1 MSFLGALFKPFKKL
15 VKKIGRGIKKVVK
28 KIGKVVNKLGI
39 VGQIGMMFLMPY
51 AMGALGSFL
60 GNIGGAVVGKLGQWG
75 TSLLTKSGIGS
86 RALGH
91 TLKAI
96 SNVGNAVGTA
106 YTNVTS
112 AISNT
117 FDTIVNKAKEVTG
130 IGTPTS
136 YQRISPSDVTDPIGT
151 IPTDLVGTTPVTTPA
166 VKVDIDIA
174 GIEKNFPKIDT
185 PKIDIPKINTS
196 GITSTANEI
205 AARSLDD
212 YSIKIPGLETP
223 SLLEAP
229 PSFMARTK
237 EFVKDKATEIYTDVK
252 DQVVADARELANQP
266 IEMLKKQAAAKTKE
280 ALYSAVGMEAN
291 PTQANDLEVAS
302 AFNADGVWS
311 STRDDV
317 PLDLVNQFA
326 AVGNNYTPYSVA
338 NRDYT
343 NNFLNSFNS
352 QNNYSAADAYTG
364 YYLAPN
370 VNKQLGGFA

>member
-60 GNIGGAVVGKLGQWG
+60 GNIGGAVVGKLGEWG
-75 TSLLTKSGIGS
+75 ASLLTRSGVGS

-91 TLKAI
+91 TLTAI
-96 SNVGNAVGTA
+96 SNVGTSVGTA

-117 FDTIVNKAKEVTG
+117 FDTVVNKAKEVTG

-136 YQRISPSDVTDPIGT
+136 YQQVSPGDPLSKMPPASGPIVDPTAVTA
-151 IPTDLVGTTPVTTPA
+151 PA
-166 VKVDIDIA
+166 VAPPSSVTPDITVGKLHKDFIA
-174 GIEKNFPKIDT
+174 DQAKKNTAESVANIDAFSM
-185 PKIDIPKINTS
+185 P
-196 GITSTANEI
+196 
-205 AARSLDD
+205 RLDAP
-212 YSIKIPGLETP
+212 SIV
-223 SLLEAP
+223 EAP
-229 PSFMARTK
+229 PSLMARTK

-252 DQVVADARELANQP
+252 DQVIADAQDLVNKP
-266 IEMLKKQAAAKTKE
+266 IEMLKEQAATKTKE
-280 ALYSAVGMEAN
+280 ALYSAVGMEPDPAQVNN
-291 PTQANDLEVAS
+291 PDVAS
-302 AFNADGVWS
+302 AFNAEGVWS

-326 AVGNNYTPYSVA
+326 TVGNNYTPYSVA

-343 NNFLNSFNS
+343 HNFLSSFNP

>member
-75 TSLLTKSGIGS
+75 TSLLTKSGVGS

-117 FDTIVNKAKEVTG
+117 FDTVVNKAKEVTG
-130 IGTPTS
+130 IGTPTPTGVGDTPS
-136 YQRISPSDVTDPIGT
+136 AFSVDAQGNTVHYSDVAA
-151 IPTDLVGTTPVTTPA
+151 PTVTAPS
-166 VKVDIDIA
+166 VKPSVDIDVA
-174 GIEKNFPKIDT
+174 GIETNFPKIDT
-185 PKIDIPKINTS
+185 S
-196 GITSTANEI
+196 EITSRANDI
-205 AARSLDD
+205 ANRSLDNM
-212 YSIKIPGLETP
+212 SIQVVPGMETP
-223 SLLEAP
+223 SIVEAP
-229 PSFMARTK
+229 PSLMARTT

-252 DQVVADARELANQP
+252 DKVVADARELANQP
-266 IEMLKKQAAAKTKE
+266 IERLKEQAATKTKE
-280 ALYSAVGMEAN
+280 ALYAAVGMEPDPAQVNN
-291 PTQANDLEVAS
+291 PDVAS
-302 AFNADGVWS
+302 AFNTAGVYAN
-311 STRDDV
+311 TKDNV

-343 NNFLNSFNS
+343 NNFLNSFNP

-370 VNKQLGGFA
+370 VNRQLGGFA

>member
-15 VKKIGRGIKKVVK
+15 VKKIGKGIKKVVK

-60 GNIGGAVVGKLGQWG
+60 GNIGGAVVGKLGEWG
-75 TSLLTKSGIGS
+75 ASLLTRSGVGS

-91 TLKAI
+91 TLTAI
-96 SNVGNAVGTA
+96 SNVGTAVGTA

-117 FDTIVNKAKEVTG
+117 FDTVVNKAKEVTG
-130 IGTPTS
+130 IGTPTN
-136 YQRISPSDVTDPIGT
+136 YQKVSPGDKLSFYDKAATDPT
-151 IPTDLVGTTPVTTPA
+151 AVTTSAVTTPA
-166 VKVDIDIA
+166 VKPPVDIDVA

-185 PKIDIPKINTS
+185 PTIDTS
-196 GITSTANEI
+196 GITSTANDI

-212 YSIKIPGLETP
+212 YSIQLTGVETP
-223 SLLEAP
+223 SIVETP
-229 PSFMARTK
+229 PSLMARTK

-252 DQVVADARELANQP
+252 DQVIADAQDLANRP
-266 IEMLKKQAAAKTKE
+266 IEMLKEQAATKTKE
-280 ALYSAVGMEAN
+280 ALYSAVGMEPDPAQVNN
-291 PTQANDLEVAS
+291 PDVAS
-302 AFNADGVWS
+302 AFNTAGVYAN
-311 STRDDV
+311 TKDDV

-343 NNFLNSFNS
+343 HNFLSSFNP